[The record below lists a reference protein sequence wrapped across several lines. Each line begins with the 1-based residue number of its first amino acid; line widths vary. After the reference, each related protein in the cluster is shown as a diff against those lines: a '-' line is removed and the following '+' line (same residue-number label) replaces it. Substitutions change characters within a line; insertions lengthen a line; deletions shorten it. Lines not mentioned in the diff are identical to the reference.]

1 MRLNGQVM
9 VYMLYRVSTKE
20 TKGYLYDDNNDD
32 IHDRIDVEFQAPL
45 SPSRGIF
52 RCSVLCFAE
61 VAQ

>member
-1 MRLNGQVM
+1 MIPNFHSDGD
-9 VYMLYRVSTKE
+9 SNSNKE
-20 TKGYLYDDNNDD
+20 TIDDDNNDD

-52 RCSVLCFAE
+52 LCSVLCFAE